1 MLQHVMSSAD
11 ALQVACRQVASCWDI
26 WEKIIGVLYSK
37 LKESVSPF
45 CWLLKKSS
53 LEYQWK
59 HFLASFPD
67 ADALQVACRQVASCW
82 DIWEKIIGVL
92 YSKLK
97 ESVSPFCWLL
107 KKSSL
112 EYQWKHFLASFPY
125 FFSLVQRS
133 QYTCFT
139 HLSCFFWV

>member
-26 WEKIIGVLYSK
+26 WEKIIGVLHSK

-59 HFLASFPD
+59 HFLASLSIFLFPCSTEPIHMFHSPFM
-67 ADALQVACRQVASCW
+67 LF
-82 DIWEKIIGVL
+82 L
-92 YSKLK
+92 
-97 ESVSPFCWLL
+97 SVSIQINCWSCSSSSSRSVE
-107 KKSSL
+107 KSSGGGKVPERKGKQRDTL
-112 EYQWKHFLASFPY
+112 HFE
-125 FFSLVQRS
+125 FSALPCIS
-133 QYTCFT
+133 G
-139 HLSCFFWV
+139 